1 MKALLPALTV
11 LALAATPTLAQTP
24 PAAPPAGVP
33 QTAAGAGVGTSES
46 DKLLPPIQKVS
57 RWEDTG
63 MKPPEAREWQSY
75 AFAPNEAMN
84 WKGAGFSPVVARTW
98 SDKGFDADEAREWLD
113 STKNNRTLM
122 SELDHSD
129 PAQWKREGL
138 SPQDRLAWW
147 EAGFAFDDA
156 IILFRA
162 GMTPAD
168 AAWHGQEK
176 LRELKATAGTGG
188 ETKGTSATVEPTTDT
203 QQIQR
208 TWEIIKPYV
217 ITGAIAFIAFITGG
231 LVFFLFRRGQVN
243 RQLAKVKNDAP
254 DSEIPATGKA
264 AAARGSAPRRPARRL
279 SLFTSSSPHCIHCKS
294 TNVRQSRMHPHR
306 FAGINFTDYFRCKH
320 CGKHFA
326 IVSYTPILAAG
337 SAVVVLVTIFTSGFI
352 YLVSLAH

>member
-1 MKALLPALTV
+1 MKVLLPALTA
-11 LALAATPTLAQTP
+11 LALAATPALAQTP
-24 PAAPPAGVP
+24 SAESPAAAPQIAPASGNTVND
-33 QTAAGAGVGTSES
+33 S

-75 AFAPNEAMN
+75 NFAPNEAMD
-84 WKGAGFSPVVARTW
+84 WKAAGFPPVVARTW
-98 SDKGFDADEAREWLD
+98 SDKGFDAEEAREWLD

-122 SELDHSD
+122 SDLDHSD
-129 PAQWKREGL
+129 PVQWKREGL
-138 SPQDRLAWW
+138 SPKDRLAWW

-156 IILFRA
+156 VILFRA
-162 GMTPAD
+162 GMTPTD

-176 LRELKATAGTGG
+176 LRELKAQGHGEARTTQTA
-188 ETKGTSATVEPTTDT
+188 VEPPSDT
-203 QQIQR
+203 HQMQR
-208 TWEIIKPYV
+208 TWEIVKPY
-217 ITGAIAFIAFITGG
+217 IMTGAVAFIAFITGG

-243 RQLAKVKNDAP
+243 RQLAEVRNDAP
-254 DSEIPATGKA
+254 DSEMPPSIGKQTATQ
-264 AAARGSAPRRPARRL
+264 SLPPRRPARRF

>member
-1 MKALLPALTV
+1 MKVHLPALTA
-11 LALAATPTLAQTP
+11 LALAATTALAQTA
-24 PAAPPAGVP
+24 PAESPAVAPQIAPASGKS
-33 QTAAGAGVGTSES
+33 TS
-46 DKLLPPIQKVS
+46 DHDQPLPPIQKIS

-63 MKPPEAREWQSY
+63 MKPAEAREWQSY
-75 AFAPNEAMN
+75 AFAANEAMD

-98 SDKGFDADEAREWLD
+98 SDKGFDAEEAREWLD

-122 SELDHSD
+122 SDLDHSD

-138 SPQDRLAWW
+138 SPKDRLAWW
-147 EAGFAFDDA
+147 EAGFGFDDA

-162 GMTPAD
+162 GMTPTD

-176 LRELKATAGTGG
+176 LRELKATGGARG
-188 ETKGTSATVEPTTDT
+188 ETRNASAAVEPTPDT
-203 QQIQR
+203 EQMRR
-208 TWEIIKPYV
+208 TWEIIKPY
-217 ITGAIAFIAFITGG
+217 IMTGAVAFIAFITGG

-243 RQLAKVKNDAP
+243 NQLAKVSNDAP
-254 DSEIPATGKA
+254 DSEMPAIGKQVA
-264 AAARGSAPRRPARRL
+264 SQHQPPRRPARRF
-279 SLFTSSSPHCIHCKS
+279 SLFTSSNPHCIHCKS

-337 SAVVVLVTIFTSGFI
+337 SAVVLLVTIFTSGFI
-352 YLVSLAH
+352 YLVSLVH